1 MIKGATFSEI
11 FKSAMYQK
19 RDKLRI
25 KSATFYL
32 CQMPDI
38 YLY

>member
-19 RDKLRI
+19 RDKFRI
-25 KSATFYL
+25 K
-32 CQMPDI
+32 MRDI